1 MSEFMKSF
9 NSGSGNG
16 GQRGRGPLQTNLC
29 LQIAG
34 HDLSAPN
41 GGVVKGVVVAPAWL
55 AGDEVAVRL
64 MNEAESMVTFRKDRT
79 PTENRKFFDKSR
91 PTIEKL
97 MSGFKVGRNDIP
109 AMQAGGY
116 LMMYG
121 CTKDHDACV
130 EGQPTV
136 WKAQYAE
143 NYGND
148 PSRNI
153 LHGVARV
160 SIEPATEN
168 SRAYGNID
176 MLFPRATSL
185 VHTIDD
191 LRAFYDDCMD
201 GQLNG
206 TEHNAQ
212 AVIRLIAEDGGIK
225 TFFTYSA
232 RQEVDLPVGDGGET
246 QRVKVPASSEQT
258 WKEAVQEGVQAKGA
272 IKMIAA
278 ALSGD
283 YAGLP
288 ADRVASAQALS
299 ADLANGTIKIEAMP
313 GRRIPLVGDSL
324 EWAMDPD
331 NKLFKQAKRCEMKQ
345 EDPRNPGPDNARTVL
360 GYVGMTVGVMS
371 MTPRAAGLADPI
383 IVTKFS
389 ADEFAK
395 AKSVNYIVTENF
407 QPSYSRERDQKAAN
421 EAAAA
426 GAQGSVPE
434 SKYEEPDMP
443 DADQQA
449 VPESEREHEAAP
461 GM

>member
-1 MSEFMKSF
+1 MSEFMKQF

-16 GQRGRGPLQTNLC
+16 ARTGRGPLQTNLC
-29 LQIAG
+29 LQISG

-41 GGVVKGVVVAPAWL
+41 GGVVQGVVVAPAWL
-55 AGDEVAVRL
+55 AGDQVAVRL
-64 MNEAESMVTFRKDRT
+64 MNEAESMATFRKDRT

-97 MSGFKVGRNDIP
+97 MTGFKVGRNDIP
-109 AMQAGGY
+109 AMNAGGY

-121 CTKDHDACV
+121 CTKDHDAFV

-148 PSRNI
+148 PSRDI

-176 MLFPRATSL
+176 ILFPRAASL
-185 VHTIDD
+185 VQSIDD
-191 LRAFYDDCMD
+191 LRGFFEDCMD

-212 AVIRLIAEDGGIK
+212 AVIRLIANNGDVK
-225 TFFTYSA
+225 SFFTYSA
-232 RQEVDLPVGDGGET
+232 RQEVQFTGEDGQART
-246 QRVKVPASSEQT
+246 VKVPASAAQT
-258 WKEAVQEGVQAKGA
+258 WKEAVEDGVQAKGG

-283 YAGLP
+283 YKGLSP
-288 ADRVASAQALS
+288 DLARSAQAIN
-299 ADLANGTIKIEAMP
+299 ADLASGELKIEAMP

-324 EWAMDPD
+324 EWAMDPS
-331 NKLFKQAKRCEMKQ
+331 NKLSRQAKRCEMKQ
-345 EDPRNPGPDNARTVL
+345 EDPRNPGEQNARTVL
-360 GYVGMTVGVMS
+360 GYVGMTVGVMA
-371 MTPRAAGLADPI
+371 MTPRADGLAEPL

-395 AKSVNYIVTENF
+395 AKSVKYIVTENF
-407 QPSYSRERDQKAAN
+407 QPAYSRDRDQKAAN
-421 EAAAA
+421 EAVAA
-426 GAQGSVPE
+426 GTQGGVPQSE
-434 SKYEEPDMP
+434 YGDPALD
-443 DADQQA
+443 DGAQQA
-449 VPESEREHEAAP
+449 VPEAEREHDVAP

>member
-1 MSEFMKSF
+1 MSEFMKQF
-9 NSGSGNG
+9 NSGSGG
-16 GQRGRGPLQTNLC
+16 GARSGRGPLQTNLC
-29 LQIAG
+29 LQISG

-41 GGVVKGVVVAPAWL
+41 GGVVQGVVVAPAWL
-55 AGDEVAVRL
+55 AGDQVAVRL
-64 MNEAESMVTFRKDRT
+64 MNEAESMATFRKDRT

-91 PTIEKL
+91 PSIEKL
-97 MSGFKVGRNDIP
+97 MTGFKVGRNDIP
-109 AMQAGGY
+109 AMNAGGY

-121 CTKDHDACV
+121 CTKDHDAFV
-130 EGQPTV
+130 EGQPQV

-148 PSRNI
+148 PSRDI

-160 SIEPATEN
+160 SIEPATET

-176 MLFPRATSL
+176 ILFPRAASL
-185 VHTIDD
+185 IQSIDD
-191 LRAFYDDCMD
+191 LRGFFEDCMD

-212 AVIRLIAEDGGIK
+212 AVIRLIANNGNVK
-225 TFFTYSA
+225 SFFTYSA
-232 RQEVDLPVGDGGET
+232 RQEVEFNGEDG
-246 QRVKVPASSEQT
+246 QARRVKVPASAEQT
-258 WKEAVQEGVQAKGA
+258 WKEAVEDGVQARGG

-283 YAGLP
+283 YTGLSP
-288 ADRVASAQALS
+288 DLARSARTIS
-299 ADLANGTIKIEAMP
+299 ADLAKGDLKIEAMP

-324 EWAMDPD
+324 EWAMDPS
-331 NKLFKQAKRCEMKQ
+331 NKLARQAKRCEMKQ
-345 EDPRNPGPDNARTVL
+345 EDPRNPGAENARTVL
-360 GYVGMTVGVMS
+360 GYVGMTVGVMA
-371 MTPRAAGLADPI
+371 MAPRADGLADPL

-395 AKSVNYIVTENF
+395 AKSVNYIVSKNF
-407 QPSYSRERDQKAAN
+407 EPQYSRERDQKAAN

-426 GAQGSVPE
+426 GAQGGVAQSE
-434 SKYEEPDMP
+434 YEEPDLGG
-443 DADQQA
+443 DAQQ
-449 VPESEREHEAAP
+449 VPEADREHEVAP